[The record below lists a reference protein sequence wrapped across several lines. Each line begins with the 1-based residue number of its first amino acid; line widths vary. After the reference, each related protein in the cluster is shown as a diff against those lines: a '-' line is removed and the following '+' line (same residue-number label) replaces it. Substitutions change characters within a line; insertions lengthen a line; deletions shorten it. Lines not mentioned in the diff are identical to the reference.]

1 MPFLYARDPFLAVQH
16 LLCSAWLDGPMEA
29 SSVACEGWAIA
40 LVGLAFVLS
49 RERSLRVA
57 LRVALALGAA
67 LILAGIAVQVLKRV
81 VDVPRPL
88 AVFGPAAVHV
98 LLQPLRRQAFPSGHS
113 ASAGALAAF
122 ALLRYRRAAWP
133 LLLLAA
139 AGGISR
145 VYVGAH
151 WVLDVIAGWA
161 VGAAAAVI
169 AARGWERLRA
179 GETAIAPVTAGPPAA
194 AE

>member
-1 MPFLYARDPFLAVQH
+1 
-16 LLCSAWLDGPMEA
+16 MEA

-133 LLLLAA
+133 LLLLAT

-161 VGAAAAVI
+161 VGIAAAVI
-169 AARGWERLRA
+169 AARGWEGLRA
-179 GETAIAPVTAGPPAA
+179 REAAIAPMTAGPPAA